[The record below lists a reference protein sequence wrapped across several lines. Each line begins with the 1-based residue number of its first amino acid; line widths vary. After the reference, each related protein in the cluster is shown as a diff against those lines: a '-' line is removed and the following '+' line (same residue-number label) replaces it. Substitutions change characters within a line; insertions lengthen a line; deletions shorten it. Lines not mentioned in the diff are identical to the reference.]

1 MLISPYKYQQ
11 QPVSASNTTHRGGT
25 INTGRLACFSPLLRL
40 PVTGSVCQLPPFSRT
55 SQTATGCSGRSH
67 RRGVPTN
74 MAPAARPGTA
84 GLCMEEDESCYGIQ
98 KADRKIRKPLVEK
111 KRRARINESL
121 QELRTLLA
129 DTDLHSKMENAE
141 VLEMTVKK
149 VEDVLKNR
157 SQEADALSREA
168 SERFAAG
175 YIQCMHEVHMFVSNC
190 PGIDATVAAE
200 LLNHLL
206 ECMPLNEDHLQDVL
220 MDLITDTP
228 GTNGSTWLGAA
239 EGPCPTPALS
249 NSSNDEL
256 CSDLDETD
264 SEHNQS
270 STEGAESGEALSVP
284 TVTNPQCMWRPW

>member
-1 MLISPYKYQQ
+1 
-11 QPVSASNTTHRGGT
+11 
-25 INTGRLACFSPLLRL
+25 
-40 PVTGSVCQLPPFSRT
+40 
-55 SQTATGCSGRSH
+55 
-67 RRGVPTN
+67 
-74 MAPAARPGTA
+74 MAPAARPGNA
-84 GLCMEEDESCYGIQ
+84 GLYVEEDESCYGIQ

-121 QELRTLLA
+121 QELRSLLA

-157 SQEADALSREA
+157 SQEADALNREA

-175 YIQCMHEVHMFVSNC
+175 YIQCMHEVHTFVSNC

-239 EGPCPTPALS
+239 EGLGSTAAVPT
-249 NSSNDEL
+249 SSADEL

-270 STEGAESGEALSVP
+270 STEGAESGEALSMP
-284 TVTNPQCMWRPW
+284 TITYPECMWRPW